1 MPREVQVYVDGR
13 LLEGSE
19 ASLSTDRPHKIYAKA
34 PGYQPRLVV
43 LEPQVDEHGDS
54 GFDDED
60 LCVELVP
67 VGMDRELE
75 LDVEPGGAPAPPAR

>member
-1 MPREVQVYVDGR
+1 VPQEVQVYVDGR

-19 ASLSTDRPHKIYAKA
+19 TSLSTDQPHKIYAKA

-43 LEPQVDEHGDS
+43 LEPQVDERGKT
-54 GFDDED
+54 GFDEAD

-67 VGMDRELE
+67 IGMDRKLDLE
-75 LDVEPGGAPAPPAR
+75 IERGGAPESPAR

>member
-1 MPREVQVYVDGR
+1 MPHEVQVYVDGR

-19 ASLSTDRPHKIYAKA
+19 TSLSTDEPHKIYAKA

-43 LEPQVDEHGDS
+43 LEPQVDEHGRA
-54 GFDDED
+54 GFDEDD

-67 VGMDRELE
+67 IGMDRQ
-75 LDVEPGGAPAPPAR
+75 LDVDVDRGDAAEPAAR

>member
-1 MPREVQVYVDGR
+1 VPQEVQVYVDGQ

-19 ASLSTDRPHKIYAKA
+19 TSLSTDRPHKIYAKA

-43 LEPQVDEHGDS
+43 LEPQVDERGQT
-54 GFDDED
+54 GFDADD

-67 VGMDRELE
+67 IGMDRELE
-75 LDVEPGGAPAPPAR
+75 VEIERGGAPDSPAR